1 MKRIL
6 DRTATRL
13 MRWTLV
19 GVATM
24 HSALPVEA
32 QDPVELI
39 RLIDSPTAGLVDKGR
54 FATDLRLFPNGGVQ
68 GQLTAGIMRRL
79 AIGLSFGGEGIIGD
93 GSIDW
98 YPSVEAA
105 ARYRLIEENES
116 LPAFT
121 LGYET
126 QGYGRHVGS
135 RYQVKSKG
143 FFLAMSKNYDSGF
156 GQFGV
161 HAGINRSREDADDE
175 GLTGWV
181 GFDKAVNEELLVLG
195 EYDFALDDNADDSLG
210 SGRGYLN
217 LGSFWS
223 PTDGLHLG
231 FLLKNVLENGDGDG
245 VGPDP
250 DMSREL
256 VVRYTERF

>member
-1 MKRIL
+1 MNVNHRQHRGL
-6 DRTATRL
+6 RRALLTAL
-13 MRWTLV
+13 M
-19 GVATM
+19 VASV
-24 HSALPVEA
+24 SATQA

-54 FATDLRLFPNGGVQ
+54 FAADLRLFPAGGLQ

-93 GSIDW
+93 GDIDW
-98 YPSVEAA
+98 YPSVEAT
-105 ARYRLIEENES
+105 ARYRIIEENTS

-126 QGYGRHVGS
+126 QGYGRYVAD

-143 FFLAMSKNYDSGF
+143 FFLALSKNYDSGF

-161 HAGINRSREDADDE
+161 HGGVNRSREDADDK
-175 GLTGWV
+175 GLTGWI
-181 GFDKAVNEELLVLG
+181 GIDKAINEELLVVG
-195 EYDFALDDNADDSLG
+195 EYDFALNDNGDDSLG

-217 LGSFWS
+217 AGAFWS
-223 PTDGLHLG
+223 PTQGLHLG

>member
-1 MKRIL
+1 MVAVA
-6 DRTATRL
+6 TATIIG
-13 MRWTLV
+13 T
-19 GVATM
+19 
-24 HSALPVEA
+24 PA
-32 QDPVELI
+32 QSQTPVELV
-39 RLIDSPTAGLVDKGR
+39 RLVDNPTAGLVDKGR
-54 FATDLRLFPNGGVQ
+54 FAADLRLFPEGGLQ

-79 AIGLSFGGEGIIGD
+79 SIGLSFGGEGIIGD
-93 GSIDW
+93 GAVNW
-98 YPSVEAA
+98 YPRVEVA
-105 ARYRLIEENES
+105 ARYRLIEENAS

-126 QGYGRHVGS
+126 RGYGRYVGE

-143 FFLAMSKNYDSGF
+143 FFLALSKNYVSGF

-161 HAGINRSREDADDE
+161 HAGANRSREDEDDG

-181 GFDKAVNEELLVLG
+181 GLDKTVNEELIVAG

-217 LGSFWS
+217 LGAFWS
-223 PTDGLHLG
+223 PTEGLHLG
-231 FLLKNVLENGDGDG
+231 FLLKNVLENADGDG
-245 VGPDP
+245 IGPDP

-256 VVRYTERF
+256 VVRYTESF

>member
-1 MKRIL
+1 MSEIRGGFQ
-6 DRTATRL
+6 A
-13 MRWTLV
+13 LV
-19 GVATM
+19 QWAIVAMVVTFIPIA
-24 HSALPVEA
+24 SQA

-39 RLIDSPTAGLVDKGR
+39 RLIDNPTAGLVDKGR
-54 FATDLRLFPNGGVQ
+54 FAADFRLFPQGGLQ

-93 GSIDW
+93 GNVDW
-98 YPSVEAA
+98 YPRVEVA
-105 ARYRLIEENES
+105 ARYRVIEESEA

-126 QGYGRHVGS
+126 QGHGRYVGE

-143 FFLAMSKNYDSGF
+143 FFLAISKNYVSGF

-161 HAGINRSREDADDE
+161 HAGANRSREDEDDD
-175 GLTGWV
+175 GLNGWV
-181 GFDKAVNEELLVLG
+181 GLDKSINEELIVAG
-195 EYDFALDDNADDSLG
+195 EYDFALNDNGDDALG

-217 LGSFWS
+217 LGAFWA
-223 PTDGLHLG
+223 PTDGLYLG
-231 FLLKNVLENGDGDG
+231 FLLKNVLENGDGG
-245 VGPDP
+245 GIGPDP
-250 DMSREL
+250 ELSREL